1 MSERIDIV
9 INAEEILRALERIE
23 AKIEEVEDKAD
34 DVIIGVVTVL
44 EHGEDKIEE
53 VEDKADTTVK
63 EVTRELEVVDDKVDE
78 LEDKAEAVIE
88 KIEVQTIDSYQQ
100 VLNIARA
107 SWNIIQ
113 GVVRAAGGTISSTLR
128 FAIGTALGAFA
139 VLKPVFTAQAVSGDY
154 IKATLGMA
162 SIGLGHAAVA
172 AAEKE
177 QRPLERQFRGANMA
191 LNSIQ
196 TYIGSINF

>member
-9 INAEEILRALERIE
+9 INAEEVLRALER
-23 AKIEEVEDKAD
+23 VE
-34 DVIIGVVTVL
+34 G
-44 EHGEDKIEE
+44 KIEE
-53 VEDKADTTVK
+53 VEDKADTAVIRVVK
-63 EVTRELEVVDDKVDE
+63 VLEHGEDKIEE

-139 VLKPVFTAQAVSGDY
+139 VLKPVFAAQAVSGDY
-154 IKATLGMA
+154 IRAALGMV
-162 SIGLGHAAVA
+162 SIGLGLAAVA
-172 AAEKE
+172 AAQKE
-177 QRPLERQFRGANMA
+177 QAALERQFRGANMA
-191 LNSIQ
+191 LNAVQ

>member
-1 MSERIDIV
+1 MGERIDIV
-9 INAEEILRALERIE
+9 INAEEVLGALNVVEE
-23 AKIEEVEDKAD
+23 KIDAV
-34 DVIIGVVTVL
+34 
-44 EHGEDKIEE
+44 
-53 VEDKADTTVK
+53 
-63 EVTRELEVVDDKVDE
+63 
-78 LEDKAEAVIE
+78 EDKAEAVIE

-139 VLKPVFTAQAVSGDY
+139 VLKPIFTAQAVSGDY
-154 IKATLGMA
+154 IRAALGLA
-162 SIGLGHAAVA
+162 SIGLGLAAVA
-172 AAEKE
+172 AAEGE
-177 QRPLERQFRGANMA
+177 QRQLERQFRGANMA

>member
-1 MSERIDIV
+1 MGERIDIV
-9 INAEEILRALERIE
+9 ISAEEVLGALNVVEE
-23 AKIEEVEDKAD
+23 KIDAV
-34 DVIIGVVTVL
+34 
-44 EHGEDKIEE
+44 
-53 VEDKADTTVK
+53 
-63 EVTRELEVVDDKVDE
+63 
-78 LEDKAEAVIE
+78 EDKAEAVIE

-128 FAIGTALGAFA
+128 FAIGTALG
-139 VLKPVFTAQAVSGDY
+139 L
-154 IKATLGMA
+154 A
-162 SIGLGHAAVA
+162 SIGLGLAAVA

-177 QRPLERQFRGANMA
+177 QRQLERQFRGANMA